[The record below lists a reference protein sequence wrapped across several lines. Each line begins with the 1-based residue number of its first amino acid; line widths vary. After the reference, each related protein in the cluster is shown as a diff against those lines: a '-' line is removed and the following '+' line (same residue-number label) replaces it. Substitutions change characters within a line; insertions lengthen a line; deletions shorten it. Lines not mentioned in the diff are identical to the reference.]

1 MLKEAEQEFR
11 EVDAAKQVDP
21 FAKDKVLKIES
32 AAAAK
37 KSAENLRYGEDL
49 MEALELAEGF
59 KAEIEQFEMEIEEYQ
74 KTKGRS
80 QKPQRPTPS
89 IMFNKRTIFEQVHL
103 HLKAIRN
110 PELEN
115 TLRFLNYKQSTQLLY
130 YLEHFIRNVRFFLL
144 TFTTEHRPGALSP
157 SRLLHPGDLPAADP
171 NDNRPSAAP

>member
-1 MLKEAEQEFR
+1 MTSSKDKEVKFFDADTYEEVFVFDNFFGEVWGLACSSIGDFFVAVCADKSIRVWRQTQEQVFVAEERERREEKAMLKEAEQEFR

-80 QKPQRPTPS
+80 QKP
-89 IMFNKRTIFEQVHL
+89 
-103 HLKAIRN
+103 
-110 PELEN
+110 
-115 TLRFLNYKQSTQLLY
+115 
-130 YLEHFIRNVRFFLL
+130 
-144 TFTTEHRPGALSP
+144 
-157 SRLLHPGDLPAADP
+157 
-171 NDNRPSAAP
+171 